1 MPSPSRYFEQA
12 TAIDLF
18 QLRAADVALERGTGQ
33 ARSFAIESKQ
43 QHQAISAQM
52 SFAGRYLNMLPSRVL
67 PAEYEQMLT
76 TLLSTGD
83 FNSVYLS
90 QQRIINERALKLHT
104 DYARTGQ
111 SPTLR
116 PVAKFAA
123 AAVASEL
130 RLLVR

>member
-1 MPSPSRYFEQA
+1 M
-12 TAIDLF
+12 F
-18 QLRAADVALERGTGQ
+18 QLRAADVALKRGTGQ
-33 ARSFAIESKQ
+33 ARSFALESKQ

-76 TLLSTGD
+76 TLLSTDD

-90 QQRIINERALKLHT
+90 QQRIVNERALKLHT
-104 DYARTGQ
+104 DYARAGQ

-123 AAVASEL
+123 ASVASEL
-130 RLLVR
+130 RLLGR